1 MSIAQR
7 AWGDERSSWQFYF
20 TSKPR
25 GGMVS
30 SPEALWDNLMIVTED
45 RMDRMDR
52 IVDPV
57 RA

>member
-1 MSIAQR
+1 
-7 AWGDERSSWQFYF
+7 
-20 TSKPR
+20 
-25 GGMVS
+25 MVS